1 MSEQSDQQA
10 ALVRLIQRALTAVK
24 ASLSVEQ
31 TETHVKLVSRHGA
44 TCCEVNVQFL
54 AASKPAPGDP
64 AAAFNAITEGTK
76 CWHTFL
82 DKGNY
87 RSTYSGSRLGWA
99 LVIESHS
106 QVCAPAPDA
115 NSAVGEPTFVQTDE
129 APESQADAYELKLA
143 RAIGEVRALQN
154 ELANEQASSGQVHEA
169 QKRTIAELEEK
180 LKIPPARALSEALQ
194 NDSSYA
200 WSWHSNLAVC
210 FIDAGGTHTQA
221 NKAAAQFMLNAFG
234 VNVTSFS
241 EWKALG
247 FRNSNPQFRITKPG
261 VYLTSEGKRVRVL
274 DRVDGSWLAR
284 FSDEMRTFFVLA
296 DGVVPGETFF
306 IQSYRGEL

>member
-1 MSEQSDQQA
+1 MSQRPDGPYWVQSHGGDWIVLCSQGGRFGFGSVSYPDEAFAQIGPPCSRDDAEQLA
-10 ALVRLIQRALTAVK
+10 K
-24 ASLSVEQ
+24 A
-31 TETHVKLVSRHGA
+31 R
-44 TCCEVNVQFL
+44 EVL
-54 AASKPAPGDP
+54 
-64 AAAFNAITEGTK
+64 
-76 CWHTFL
+76 
-82 DKGNY
+82 
-87 RSTYSGSRLGWA
+87 RA

-143 RAIGEVRALQN
+143 RAISEVRALQN

-180 LKIPPARALSEALQ
+180 LKIPPARVLSEALQ

-200 WSWHSNLAVC
+200 WAWHSNLAVC

-221 NKAAAQFMLNAFG
+221 NKAAAQFMFNAFG

-247 FRNSNPQFRITKPG
+247 FRNSNPQFRIAKPG
-261 VYLTSEGKRVRVL
+261 VYLTSEGKQVRVL